1 MKASLIGLGLLLAII
16 LSSEPNLVHPDVQ
29 ELCPLSGVA
38 LIGAPRGCVL
48 QAQQR
53 SLAQMQRTLKQLQQT
68 LEMLRPVNM
77 SPVPTRPQQ

>member
-29 ELCPLSGVA
+29 ELCPVSGVA

-53 SLAQMQRTLKQLQQT
+53 SLA
-68 LEMLRPVNM
+68 
-77 SPVPTRPQQ
+77 